1 MSKLTDKLKALKAC
15 SAGIEWVQD
24 RTPQQMW
31 EECERGDWLLWL
43 AVKLHVDRKL
53 IVLAACKCARE
64 SLQYVADGED
74 RPRRAIET
82 AETWCRG
89 DANIEEVRRA
99 ANAANAAYATAD
111 ADAAAY
117 AAEAAAVAVAAAAN
131 AADAAD
137 AAFAAAYAAYAAA
150 AAYDA
155 AAYDAAAYAAAANAA
170 NAADAAFAAA
180 NAAYATAAADAAAAR
195 LRSLRKSAS
204 YVRDII
210 PFEIIEQRMNE
221 EQGE

>member
-1 MSKLTDKLKALKAC
+1 MSKLTDKLKALGAC

-43 AVKLHVDRKL
+43 AVKLNVDRKL

-64 SLQYVADGED
+64 SLQYVADAED

-89 DANIEEVRRA
+89 DANLEEVRRA
-99 ANAANAAYATAD
+99 ANAADAAYAD
-111 ADAAAY
+111 ADADADAY
-117 AAEAAAVAVAAAAN
+117 AAFAAAFAAY
-131 AADAAD
+131 AAD
-137 AAFAAAYAAYAAA
+137 AAFAADAPFAATYAAATAAA
-150 AAYDA
+150 AAV
-155 AAYDAAAYAAAANAA
+155 
-170 NAADAAFAAA
+170 AAA
-180 NAAYATAAADAAAAR
+180 NAAYATAAYATADAAAR
-195 LRSLRKSAS
+195 LQSLRQSAS

-210 PFEIIEQRMNE
+210 PFEIIEQRTNLE
-221 EQGE
+221 FKP